1 MNLSDILGGVTDI
14 ARTYYTIR
22 GLREPPQPM
31 YGTGFRDPRVPLT
44 TTPVRTTLPGPFRGG
59 QMGRMRRRGGML
71 EGLGGGAVGGGLVD
85 GFGEFFF
92 GEDEMDTMAC
102 KPSDIVYQWDECA
115 QDYVPKKKRKRRR
128 RQLVTKGDIK
138 GLAALKGVVGTGKI
152 METWIAT
159 HG

>member
-22 GLREPPQPM
+22 GLRDPQPIM
-31 YGTGFRDPRVPLT
+31 R
-44 TTPVRTTLPGPFRGG
+44 TPDYPMVGRRPVYTRPVSGPVGPFLGG
-59 QMGRMRRRGGML
+59 QMGRMARRGDLLG
-71 EGLGGGAVGGGLVD
+71 GLGGGALGGGLVE

-92 GEDEMDTMAC
+92 GDDQMDTMGC

-115 QDYVPKKKRKRRR
+115 QEYVPKKKRKRRR